1 MHPCSPYAHRAWL
14 TLLEKV
20 TFLFLCLEGSLLKCL
35 LLLLDLCSEAAL
47 TSWQVL
53 GF

>member
-20 TFLFLCLEGSLLKCL
+20 TSLRLYQSLLLKLLTL
-35 LLLLDLCSEAAL
+35 LLEL
-47 TSWQVL
+47 VL
-53 GF
+53 